1 MKKGFTFN
9 IALII
14 GMVFLCLSSGNA
26 YAACTVTNQCECF
39 YSAAQCKAARCVSEL
54 EPNLKQV
61 AQCAGQPGCVPLQ
74 QPGVQ
79 NTATNPNRGAGY
91 DIIAGVFADVNGIMT
106 DIAKNF
112 FNGIINQPNYSTAVN
127 AAVLLYLTIY
137 GIMIVFNLAYHS
149 TGEVFKRLVKIAIV
163 WAIMSP
169 NGWLFFSTFVTN
181 PLIGGMNQLISQFTA
196 SGGNAGIQAVC
207 SGAAPLPPGC
217 NPNDYVN
224 PISLNMLMGSMTLVF
239 SLRFL
244 LVLVSILFT
253 SPAFGWIIAL
263 LIFWGIIEFILM
275 LIGAIVTYVRSIVG
289 LAFLFGLAPI
299 FVTFILFD
307 RSKNLVVGYVNAVLG
322 FFFQPVL
329 LFAFLGFYATLFTNS
344 LIAMLFK
351 ADYCYIPFLDLVL
364 FKVPFWQ
371 PVNAQNNLAGL
382 KGWIGNP
389 PMDIV
394 DVLYFLLLAHL
405 GKNLAK
411 FIEQLSQKI
420 TDSQGPGM
428 VGGDLV
434 GKWFANYIPGV
445 KGRSPQAL
453 LADGISALRHKAKAA
468 SFDEEVSRRGIAP
481 VPKSGGEGKGNEG
494 GEGGGGGGAPR
505 KATAEDI
512 AATGLTQS
520 QGRGAVLLG
529 DKPAD
534 SSSQDKGNN
543 SPQTTS
549 RTAPSQGTQQQTAQ
563 KPTQQEPKLSASQQR
578 GAVILKPPGSGGT
591 SGSGSSGGGSSPF
604 SGGGGGGKPQ
614 GGGSGLI
621 LPGSQSAPSGGGI
634 ILPGSGG
641 KPSGGGDGNGGGA
654 GGGAGGGGIIIPGK
668 K

>member
-1 MKKGFTFN
+1 MT
-9 IALII
+9 LII
-14 GMVFLCLSSGNA
+14 GMVLLCLSGSRA

-74 QPGVQ
+74 QPGVK
-79 NTATNPNRGAGY
+79 NTATNPNRGAGN

-112 FNGIINQPNYSTAVN
+112 FNGIIQQPNYTTAVN
-127 AAVLLYLTIY
+127 AAVLLYITIY

-149 TGEVFKRLVKIAIV
+149 TGEVVKRLVKIAIV
-163 WAIMSP
+163 WAVMSP

-196 SGGNAGIQAVC
+196 AGGNAGIQAVC
-207 SGAAPLPPGC
+207 SGAPPLPAGC

-263 LIFWGIIEFILM
+263 IIFWGIIEFILM

-289 LAFLFGLAPI
+289 IAFLFGLAPI
-299 FVTFILFD
+299 FITFILFD
-307 RSKNLVVGYVNAVLG
+307 RSKNLVQGYANAVLG

-371 PVNAQNNLAGL
+371 PVNAQNNLGGL
-382 KGWIGNP
+382 KAWIGNP

-428 VGGDLV
+428 VGGELV

-481 VPKSGGEGKGNEG
+481 VPKSGGEGKGAEG
-494 GEGGGGGGAPR
+494 GEGGGGGSPAPR
-505 KATAEDI
+505 KATQDEI
-512 AATGLTQS
+512 AATGLSQS

-529 DKPAD
+529 DTGNKGD
-534 SSSQDKGNN
+534 TGDKGGGGG
-543 SPQTTS
+543 STQTTT
-549 RTAPSQGTQQQTAQ
+549 RAAPNQAAQQQAP
-563 KPTQQEPKLSASQQR
+563 KQEPKLSASQER
-578 GAVILKPPGSGGT
+578 GAVILKPPGSGDTSGGSGGT
-591 SGSGSSGGGSSPF
+591 SGGG
-604 SGGGGGGKPQ
+604 
-614 GGGSGLI
+614 L
-621 LPGSQSAPSGGGI
+621 

-641 KPSGGGDGNGGGA
+641 KPSGGGTGGGGSSFSGGGKPA
-654 GGGAGGGGIIIPGK
+654 GGGLILPGSGNKPAGGSGGGIIIPGSGGK
-668 K
+668 PSGGGGSGGGSSGGGK